1 MVLLHDGARDF
12 ISSVKQ
18 TKEFNELVL
27 AKNNI
32 EKKTLLKNEVIEFNK
47 RIADIYSSNKSTNVI
62 EAKVTELNKQFGSLS
77 KNPEVD
83 RFIKASKT
91 FNDMMVKVYKSIND
105 SIESE
110 LKLR

>member
-1 MVLLHDGARDF
+1 MVLYDGVQDF

-18 TKEFNELVL
+18 TKEFNELVQE
-27 AKNNI
+27 KNYI
-32 EKKTLLKNEVIEFNK
+32 EKKPLLKNEVLEFNK
-47 RIADIYSSNKSTNVI
+47 KLAAIYSSNKSTNVI

-83 RFIKASKT
+83 RFIKASKS

>member
-1 MVLLHDGARDF
+1 MVLYDGAQGF

-18 TKEFNELVL
+18 TKEFNELVQ
-27 AKNNI
+27 AKNYI
-32 EKKTLLKNEVIEFNK
+32 EKKPVLKNEVLEFNK
-47 RIADIYSSNKSTNVI
+47 RLATIYSSNKSTNVI